1 MTETRPGTP
10 TPAPAP
16 AAEADPPLTP
26 GDDPP
31 QTPEDLDSS
40 MAGLE
45 SRMSAGDD
53 PPQTP
58 EDLDYYLPAGAIAQ
72 TPLDERDRA
81 RLLVDRGDR
90 VDHLRVADL
99 DSLLKPGDVVVVND
113 TRVFPAR
120 LRLRR
125 ATGGAV
131 EVLLLPASADD
142 EPPGSSPRP
151 VQGGGSAGVH
161 STGGGS
167 AADGWREALVRPS
180 RRLRVGEVVA
190 SGGLELEIGA
200 DLGRGRRLVRPVAP
214 SADDQD
220 LDRDLDRLEGAGEVA
235 LPPYIREPIADPER
249 YQTVFARRPGS
260 VAAPTAG
267 LHLTEALLEKIRARG
282 ATVAA
287 LELAIGLDT
296 FRPVTADR
304 LDDHVMHREHY
315 RVPAAAAEA
324 VAAAQRVVAVGTTV
338 VRALETWVATGEAS
352 GRSSLFIRRPFDWRA
367 VDVLMTNFH
376 LPRST
381 LLCLVDAF
389 VGPRWRRLYETA
401 LVEGYRFLSFGDAMF
416 LSRTRKGG

>member
-1 MTETRPGTP
+1 MTETRPGAP

-16 AAEADPPLTP
+16 AAEADPPLIP

-31 QTPEDLDSS
+31 QTPEDLDY
-40 MAGLE
+40 E
-45 SRMSAGDD
+45 
-53 PPQTP
+53 
-58 EDLDYYLPAGAIAQ
+58 LPAEAIAQ
-72 TPLDERDRA
+72 TPLEDRDRA

-90 VDHLRVADL
+90 VEHRRVSDL
-99 DSLLKPGDVVVVND
+99 DELVEPGDVVVVND

-131 EVLLLPASADD
+131 EVLLLPASADAG
-142 EPPGSSPRP
+142 PSGSSPRP
-151 VQGGGSAGVH
+151 VQGGGSAGV
-161 STGGGS
+161 
-167 AADGWREALVRPS
+167 GWREALVRPS
-180 RRLRVGEVVA
+180 RRLRAGEVVA
-190 SGGLELEIGA
+190 SDDLELEIGA
-200 DLGRGRRLVRPVAP
+200 DLGRGRRLVRPVVP
-214 SADDQD
+214 SAA
-220 LDRDLDRLEGAGEVA
+220 DRDLDRLEGAAEVA

-304 LDDHVMHREHY
+304 LDDHVMHRERY
-315 RVPAAAAEA
+315 RMPAATTEA

-338 VRALETWVATGEAS
+338 VRALETWAATGEAS
-352 GRSSLFIRRPFDWRA
+352 GRSSLFIRRPFDWQA
-367 VDVLMTNFH
+367 VDALMTNFH

-389 VGPRWRRLYETA
+389 VGPRWRFLYETA
-401 LVEGYRFLSFGDAMF
+401 LTEGYRFLSFGDAML
-416 LSRTRKGG
+416 LSQRTRDR

>member
-1 MTETRPGTP
+1 MTETRPGAP

-31 QTPEDLDSS
+31 QTPEDI
-40 MAGLE
+40 
-45 SRMSAGDD
+45 
-53 PPQTP
+53 
-58 EDLDYYLPAGAIAQ
+58 DYELPAEAIAQ
-72 TPLDERDRA
+72 TPLEDRDRA

-99 DSLLKPGDVVVVND
+99 DDLLEPGDVVVVND

-125 ATGGAV
+125 ATGGSV

-142 EPPGSSPRP
+142 GPSGSSPRP
-151 VQGGGSAGVH
+151 GQGGGSAG
-161 STGGGS
+161 GGS
-167 AADGWREALVRPS
+167 ASGGWREALVRPS
-180 RRLRVGEVVA
+180 RRLRAGEVVA
-190 SGGLELEIGA
+190 SDGLELEIGA

-214 SADDQD
+214 SAADRG
-220 LDRDLDRLEGAGEVA
+220 LDWDLDRLEGAAEVA

-304 LDDHVMHREHY
+304 LDDHVMHRERY
-315 RVPAAAAEA
+315 RVPTATAEA
-324 VAAAQRVVAVGTTV
+324 VASAQRVVAVGTTV
-338 VRALETWVATGEAS
+338 VRALETWAATGEAS

-389 VGPRWRRLYETA
+389 VGSRWRRLYETA

-416 LSRTRKGG
+416 LSRTRERS

>member
-1 MTETRPGTP
+1 MTETRTGTP

-31 QTPEDLDSS
+31 QTPEDLDY
-40 MAGLE
+40 E
-45 SRMSAGDD
+45 
-53 PPQTP
+53 
-58 EDLDYYLPAGAIAQ
+58 LPAEAIAQ
-72 TPLDERDRA
+72 TPLEDRDRA

-99 DSLLKPGDVVVVND
+99 DALVEPGDVVVVND

-142 EPPGSSPRP
+142 GPSGSSPRP
-151 VQGGGSAGVH
+151 VQGGGTAGGGPAGGG

-180 RRLRVGEVVA
+180 RRLRAGEVVA
-190 SGGLELEIGA
+190 SDGLELEIGA
-200 DLGRGRRLVRPVAP
+200 DLGRGRRLVRPVA
-214 SADDQD
+214 SSMV
-220 LDRDLDRLEGAGEVA
+220 DRDLNRLEGAAEVA

-267 LHLTEALLEKIRARG
+267 LHLTEALLERIRARG

-304 LDDHVMHREHY
+304 LDDHVMHRERY
-315 RVPAAAAEA
+315 RVPAATAEA
-324 VAAAQRVVAVGTTV
+324 VASAQRVVAVGTTV
-338 VRALETWVATGEAS
+338 VRALETWAATGEAS
-352 GRSSLFIRRPFDWRA
+352 GRSDLFIRRPFDWRA
-367 VDVLMTNFH
+367 VDALMTNFH

-389 VGPRWRRLYETA
+389 VGARWRRLYETA
-401 LVEGYRFLSFGDAMF
+401 LAEGYRFLSFGDAML
-416 LSRTRKGG
+416 LSQRA

>member
-1 MTETRPGTP
+1 MTETRTGTP

-31 QTPEDLDSS
+31 QTPEDLDY
-40 MAGLE
+40 E
-45 SRMSAGDD
+45 
-53 PPQTP
+53 
-58 EDLDYYLPAGAIAQ
+58 LPAEAIAQ
-72 TPLDERDRA
+72 TPLEDRDRA
-81 RLLVDRGDR
+81 RLLVDRADR
-90 VDHLRVADL
+90 VEHRRVADL
-99 DSLLKPGDVVVVND
+99 DELVEPGDVVVVND

-131 EVLLLPASADD
+131 EVLLLPVPADD
-142 EPPGSSPRP
+142 GPPGASPQP
-151 VQGGGSAGVH
+151 GQGAGSVGAAP
-161 STGGGS
+161 

-180 RRLRVGEVVA
+180 RRLRAGEVVA
-190 SGGLELEIGA
+190 SDDLELEIGA
-200 DLGRGRRLVRPVAP
+200 DLGRGRRLVRPVA
-214 SADDQD
+214 SSMA
-220 LDRDLDRLEGAGEVA
+220 DRDLDWLEGAAEVA
-235 LPPYIREPIADPER
+235 LPPYIREPIADPEC

-267 LHLTEALLEKIRARG
+267 LHLTEALLERIRARG

-304 LDDHVMHREHY
+304 LDDHVMHRERY
-315 RVPAAAAEA
+315 RVPAATAEA
-324 VAAAQRVVAVGTTV
+324 VATAQRVVAVGTTV
-338 VRALETWVATGEAS
+338 VRALETWAATGEAS
-352 GRSSLFIRRPFDWRA
+352 GRSDLFIRRPFDWRA

-389 VGPRWRRLYETA
+389 VGPRWRFLYKTA
-401 LVEGYRFLSFGDAMF
+401 LAEGYRFLSFGDAML
-416 LSRTRKGG
+416 LSRRA

>member
-1 MTETRPGTP
+1 MTETRTGTP

-31 QTPEDLDSS
+31 QTPEDLDY
-40 MAGLE
+40 E
-45 SRMSAGDD
+45 
-53 PPQTP
+53 
-58 EDLDYYLPAGAIAQ
+58 LPAEAIAQ
-72 TPLDERDRA
+72 TPLEDRDRA

-99 DSLLKPGDVVVVND
+99 DALVEPGDVVVVND

-142 EPPGSSPRP
+142 GPSGSSPQP

-161 STGGGS
+161 SAGGGS

-180 RRLRVGEVVA
+180 RRLRAGEVVA
-190 SGGLELEIGA
+190 SDGLELEIGA

-214 SADDQD
+214 STVDQD
-220 LDRDLDRLEGAGEVA
+220 LDRDFDRDLNRLEGAGEVA

-267 LHLTEALLEKIRARG
+267 LHLTEALLERIRARG

-304 LDDHVMHREHY
+304 LDDHVMHRERY
-315 RVPAAAAEA
+315 RVPAATAEA
-324 VAAAQRVVAVGTTV
+324 VASAQRVVAVGTTV
-338 VRALETWVATGEAS
+338 VRALETWAATGAAS
-352 GRSSLFIRRPFDWRA
+352 GRSDLFIRRPFDWRA
-367 VDVLMTNFH
+367 VDALMTNFH

-389 VGPRWRRLYETA
+389 IGARWRRLYETA
-401 LVEGYRFLSFGDAMF
+401 LAEGYRFLSFGDAML
-416 LSRTRKGG
+416 LSQRA